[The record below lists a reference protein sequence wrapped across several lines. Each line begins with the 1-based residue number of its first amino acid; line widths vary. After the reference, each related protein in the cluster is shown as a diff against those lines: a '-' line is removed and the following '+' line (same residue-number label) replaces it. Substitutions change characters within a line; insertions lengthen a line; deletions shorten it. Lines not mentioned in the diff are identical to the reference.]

1 MDETPFVTL
10 NVPIP
15 PDLVNALANVV
26 GLLDNMTVA
35 AAIEDPVSFLHAVYD
50 QIVTLQIKYHLSTA
64 SDYQPT
70 NNQSTESF

>member
-15 PDLVNALANVV
+15 PDVVNALANVV

-50 QIVTLQIKYHLSTA
+50 QIVTLQIKYRLSTV
-64 SDYQPT
+64 SDFQPT
-70 NNQSTESF
+70 NQPTESF